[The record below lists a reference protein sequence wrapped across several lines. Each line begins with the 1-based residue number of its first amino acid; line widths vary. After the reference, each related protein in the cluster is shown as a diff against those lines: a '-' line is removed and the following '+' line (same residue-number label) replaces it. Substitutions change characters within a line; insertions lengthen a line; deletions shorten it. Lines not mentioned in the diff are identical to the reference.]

1 MYNQLIIE
9 KYKAVRFPIFYLVVI
24 VLSVAGGL
32 LGYLKLPVNF
42 DTAAVFSCAICDTS
56 FMFIISLVAA
66 WFVGNDFL
74 NRTIHN
80 EIKIGYSRFSIVLTR
95 TFTTVVMSI
104 ILHLVYV
111 GSTIIGFC
119 VKYGFDSSIFSIT
132 NLLWMFVVMLQ
143 ICATLCIVMCIV
155 FALKK
160 ITSGIAV
167 TVIFSFLSC
176 NVLRNFISDS
186 IFKLTPFSLAQ
197 TSDNRTLAL
206 SVLIAAVVIVVSI
219 TATNFVFRKTEIK

>member
-1 MYNQLIIE
+1 
-9 KYKAVRFPIFYLVVI
+9 
-24 VLSVAGGL
+24 
-32 LGYLKLPVNF
+32 
-42 DTAAVFSCAICDTS
+42 
-56 FMFIISLVAA
+56 
-66 WFVGNDFL
+66 
-74 NRTIHN
+74 
-80 EIKIGYSRFSIVLTR
+80 
-95 TFTTVVMSI
+95 
-104 ILHLVYV
+104 
-111 GSTIIGFC
+111 
-119 VKYGFDSSIFSIT
+119 
-132 NLLWMFVVMLQ
+132 MLQ
-143 ICATLCIVMCIV
+143 ICATLCIVMFIV

-219 TATNFVFRKTEIK
+219 TATNFV